1 MDKKLATKLKIN
13 DDKILRA
20 DLLMTIEQLS
30 RQEAVLFASK
40 AVCDF
45 AIEKAYYSPII
56 IEEIKNT
63 INSYQQ
69 RNVKISSMRS
79 LALKLHDLARQSP
92 HPLTRAYYRAW
103 GHVLAAAHVPT
114 HAIVATDYL
123 VYIVNLN
130 APQNIDAVKAI
141 RQHQL
146 SIAKKFS
153 SPKIND

>member
-69 RNVKISSMRS
+69 RNVKISSMSRI
-79 LALKLHDLARQSP
+79 ALKLHDL
-92 HPLTRAYYRAW
+92 TRKSASINT
-103 GHVLAAAHVPT
+103 GLLSGLGSCFSSGSCPT
-114 HAIVATDYL
+114 HAMFATIIL
-123 VYIVNLN
+123 YILL
-130 APQNIDAVKAI
+130 I
-141 RQHQL
+141 
-146 SIAKKFS
+146 
-153 SPKIND
+153 